1 MLLLSFQLSSAVL
14 FFFSCLSQTTRFWS
28 SSSHH
33 VYCRWN
39 WVFCGCYT
47 FHCFSKSNH
56 LHCQDCIDMH
66 AREFQRMLDLPSLH
80 VANSGRFLSKYS
92 LWALPATKASADD
105 ASWTRHAWHQSVWH
119 VRLEKL
125 HLIQLN
131 WAFCSLL
138 RSVPLLVHERQ
149 YLQNPTIICSK
160 AYIILP
166 STVAWTNQLHL
177 LNCLQVLHFW
187 MLLLPAD
194 TRRESLQKSLQVC
207 ILQTINGFLP
217 KPKISIILTSSE
229 EVKFHTQKIR
239 LFLYQNPKAQ
249 FSSPQH
255 TWSLSYEIHTPQT
268 TLLSQ
273 NPKAQFSLPHH
284 SWFLALWNSH
294 TTDIV
299 LVPKSTDNV
308 LVLKGKSFSLTES
321 YLIFKVWNSH
331 TTENVVVPKSKKTQE
346 LDSLHLVIPG
356 V

>member
-1 MLLLSFQLSSAVL
+1 MLLLSFQLPSAVL
-14 FFFSCLSQTTRFWS
+14 FSFLALNCLSQTTRFWT

-33 VYCRWN
+33 VHCRWN
-39 WVFCGCYT
+39 WLFCRCYR

-80 VANSGRFLSKYS
+80 VANSGRFLSKHS

-131 WAFCSLL
+131 WAFCCLL
-138 RSVPLLVHERQ
+138 RSVPLFVHERH

-166 STVAWTNQLHL
+166 STVTCTNLLHL
-177 LNCLQVLHFW
+177 LNCLQVLHVW

-207 ILQTINGFLP
+207 ILQTMNGFLP
-217 KPKISIILTSSE
+217 KPKTSIILTSSE
-229 EVKFHTQKIR
+229 EVKFHTFKRQDCSCTKTQK
-239 LFLYQNPKAQ
+239 LN
-249 FSSPQH
+249 SPHLHIPDLWVVKFTHHRQ
-255 TWSLSYEIHTPQT
+255 LSWARTQK
-268 TLLSQ
+268 L
-273 NPKAQFSLPHH
+273 
-284 SWFLALWNSH
+284 NS
-294 TTDIV
+294 
-299 LVPKSTDNV
+299 PC
-308 LVLKGKSFSLTES
+308 
-321 YLIFKVWNSH
+321 LIF
-331 TTENVVVPKSKKTQE
+331 P
-346 LDSLHLVIPG
+346 DF
-356 V
+356 